1 MWTKEHN
8 MFAELIVPYLQLLI
22 MVVVPVVFIAIV
34 IAGFL
39 NILK

>member
-1 MWTKEHN
+1 ML
-8 MFAELIVPYLQLLI
+8 AEFIVPFLQILM